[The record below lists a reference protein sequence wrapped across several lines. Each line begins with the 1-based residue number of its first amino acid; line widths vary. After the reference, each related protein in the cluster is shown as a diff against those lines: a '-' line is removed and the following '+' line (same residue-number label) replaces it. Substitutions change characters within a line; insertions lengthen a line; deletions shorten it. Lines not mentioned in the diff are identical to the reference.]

1 MEAADDQRPQPQLEM
16 PQHDKAF
23 AAVAVDETA
32 TTTSSKM
39 KQLSDESDAGEPEEN
54 YRGWKAMPYVI
65 GELSIYIYIHIYFL
79 LLPFIKDVFN
89 LHFSKSKDDLW
100 FDQSY
105 YI

>member
-32 TTTSSKM
+32 TTTTKT

-54 YRGWKAMPYVI
+54 YRGWKSMPYVI
-65 GELSIYIYIHIYFL
+65 GELTTPTTRLHTCMSITRSLSIEQSFIHSL
-79 LLPFIKDVFN
+79 M
-89 LHFSKSKDDLW
+89 S
-100 FDQSY
+100 
-105 YI
+105 